1 MRRIDKYKMLTEWR
15 KDMRLERQFET
26 NLAIEAEK
34 DGLELDPVFRDNEW
48 GTLFQIIFYRK
59 PWLNYILFR

>member
-48 GTLFQIIFYRK
+48 GALF
-59 PWLNYILFR
+59 